1 MTATPDTTTNDAPR
15 ELDYRAGDGV
25 EVWLLWTESTSRLF
39 VLVVDSKLE
48 DSFELDVDPAA
59 ALDAFRHPY
68 AYAAF
73 RRVAY
78 RTAAAGR
85 RTTVVG

>member
-1 MTATPDTTTNDAPR
+1 MTATITPIEAPR

-25 EVWLLWTESTSRLF
+25 EVWLLWTASENRLF
-39 VLVVDSKLE
+39 VVVVDSKLE
-48 DSFELDVDPAA
+48 DSFELDVDAKDA
-59 ALDAFRHPY
+59 RDAFRHPY

-73 RRVAY
+73 RRVTY

-85 RTTVVG
+85 STTIVG

>member
-1 MTATPDTTTNDAPR
+1 MSAATTPTECPL
-15 ELDYRAGDGV
+15 ELDHRAVDGV
-25 EVWLLWTESTSRLF
+25 DVWLLWAASANRLF
-39 VLVVDSKLE
+39 VLVVDSKLD
-48 DSFELDVDPAA
+48 DSFELDVDAA
-59 ALDAFRHPY
+59 DALDAFRHPY

>member
-1 MTATPDTTTNDAPR
+1 MTMTTTPIEAPL

-25 EVWLLWTESTSRLF
+25 EVWLLWTASENRLF
-39 VLVVDSKLE
+39 VLVVDTKLD
-48 DSFELDVDPAA
+48 DSFELDVDAND

-73 RRVAY
+73 RRVTY

-85 RTTVVG
+85 RTTIVG

>member
-1 MTATPDTTTNDAPR
+1 MTATIAPSIEFPR
-15 ELDYRAGDGV
+15 ELDHRAGDGV

-48 DSFELDVDPAA
+48 DSFELDVDAA
-59 ALDAFRHPY
+59 DALDAFRHPY

-73 RRVAY
+73 RRVTY
-78 RTAAAGR
+78 RTAVAGR
-85 RTTVVG
+85 ATTVAG